1 MQSDAGAPRGEK
13 EKSPPPKAP
22 PPPILGFKGRE
33 LTVFPTIICKCHF
46 VSFFSAVGTYSE
58 VKP

>member
-1 MQSDAGAPRGEK
+1 MQSDAGAHRGEK
-13 EKSPPPKAP
+13 EKSPPPKALP
-22 PPPILGFKGRE
+22 LILGFKGRE